1 MIESVSMSKP
11 TTVCPYCGKSL
22 PSAEKLAWHLSR
34 ECEALATNERPAES
48 SDKSSAAAGSN
59 R

>member
-1 MIESVSMSKP
+1 MSKP

-34 ECEALATNERPAES
+34 ECEALATNERSEEET
-48 SDKSSAAAGSN
+48 DKPSAATGSN